1 MDRHKILLILSK
13 RIDGTAYTGR
23 PTVEDMG
30 VNHRC
35 FHVMAIGLLG
45 PAAIMSRAQGF
56 PELIEEFRF
65 RGSRGIGRG
74 DATRIPGRNVILM
87 CGNYFEWRS
96 RPGHSFAPKPD

>member
-45 PAAIMSRAQGF
+45 PTAVMARAQGF
-56 PELIEEFRF
+56 PELIEELRF
-65 RGSRGIGRG
+65 GRRRCIGGR
-74 DATRIPGRNVILM
+74 DVTRLPG
-87 CGNYFEWRS
+87 
-96 RPGHSFAPKPD
+96 